1 MKDSNNYVRGHD
13 FGYGKS
19 EDKIK
24 INKILLRDL
33 DDLKVYLKDLCLANF
48 FFKDGLIYNK
58 EDGSLVYIKLEE
70 LGNDKF

>member
-1 MKDSNNYVRGHD
+1 MKDSYNYVKSHD

-19 EDKIK
+19 ADKIK

-33 DDLKVYLKDLCLANF
+33 DDLKVYLKELCFANF

-58 EDGSLVYIKLEE
+58 EDDSLVSIKLEE
-70 LGNDKF
+70 QKID